1 MIERKEQGGGTSR
14 VAAKKASSIGAAT
27 PKTRKKTPIA
37 RPKKSVSFQIRTP
50 PDVKE
55 FAERVAEAYETGG
68 RSKLDAEM
76 YKRGLLLTVLMLGPN
91 VDGTYAGMSEQEL
104 ARQLTPSFDRQYA
117 VLDRHQMLAQYVY
130 RVWAPGSAAYPAS
143 SSAPVPNAPLISNGY
158 HAPGVGN
165 EEQEHYTLGEEAQG
179 TLDNFAEEI

>member
-1 MIERKEQGGGTSR
+1 MSR

-27 PKTRKKTPIA
+27 PKAARKKTPRV

-50 PDVKE
+50 PETKE

-91 VDGTYAGMSEQEL
+91 TDGTYAGMSEQEL
-104 ARQLTPSFDRQYA
+104 ARQLTPLFDRQYA

-130 RVWAPGSAAYPAS
+130 RVWPPGGAAYPAS
-143 SSAPVPNAPLISNGY
+143 SSAPVVPIASNG
-158 HAPGVGN
+158 HHVPGN
-165 EEQEHYTLGEEAQG
+165 EEQKHYGLGEGAQG
-179 TLDNFAEEI
+179 ALDNFADEI